1 MRRFLKS
8 ITDVSLFQQVSIII
22 VTFGVVLIF
31 FFSVYLRG
39 NIDDFVVNQVM
50 SLLHRSQESLVKTL
64 TEDSGF
70 SDLAYDADV
79 MHFVYSEDKCIKYY
93 GGRQIILGKVKII

>member
-1 MRRFLKS
+1 M
-8 ITDVSLFQQVSIII
+8 
-22 VTFGVVLIF
+22 TFGVVLIF

-79 MHFVYSEDKCIKYY
+79 MHLSILKINVSNITVADW
-93 GGRQIILGKVKII
+93 QIILLAKLMRLLLKIKQDGRKAVSR